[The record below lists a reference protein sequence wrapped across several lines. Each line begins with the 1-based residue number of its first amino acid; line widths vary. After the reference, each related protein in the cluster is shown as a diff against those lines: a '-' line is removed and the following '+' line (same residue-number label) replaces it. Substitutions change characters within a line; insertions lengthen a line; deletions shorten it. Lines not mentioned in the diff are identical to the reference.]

1 MAKGRKK
8 SHRPK
13 FSQNGVRI
21 ISLIPFLSLSHSI
34 LFYFIVASFDAY
46 FPEFAEEIRKAYTR
60 IVKYFS
66 KTLRHFDD
74 SKGFIRP
81 GARTPPFDELF
92 LENN

>member
-46 FPEFAEEIRKAYTR
+46 SPEFAEEIRKAYEDR
-60 IVKYFS
+60 EIQ
-66 KTLRHFDD
+66 
-74 SKGFIRP
+74 GFVRP